1 MNQQEQQNQIAKHS
15 DEPSNFQALLA
26 CLQKLIGIHRQL
38 LETVRQEHEAIANA
52 LPKDL
57 QEAVY
62 AKEALIEGIRQ
73 QELLRQSIVGKI
85 ALQWNRPLEEI
96 TLSLIVLEVQNQDAK
111 FSELLRSSQTALKML
126 AERVI
131 EQNSYNRELLQK
143 SLDHVHEMK
152 RNVLGESK
160 PKSQT
165 YTAQGRKSLVGEQNN
180 NARLISK
187 EV

>member
-1 MNQQEQQNQIAKHS
+1 MDQ
-15 DEPSNFQALLA
+15 NFQALHA

-38 LETVRQEHEAIANA
+38 LETVRQEHEAIMNA
-52 LPKDL
+52 QHKDL

-73 QELLRQSIVGKI
+73 QELLRQAVVDKI
-85 ALQWNRPLEEI
+85 ATLLNRPIEEI
-96 TLSLIVLEVQNQDAK
+96 TLSIIVLEVQNKDAK

-131 EQNSYNRELLQK
+131 EQNNYNRDLIK
-143 SLDHVHEMK
+143 RSLDHVHEMK

-165 YTAQGRKSLVGEQNN
+165 YTAQGRKSLVGEQNG

>member
-1 MNQQEQQNQIAKHS
+1 MERKSENQQ
-15 DEPSNFQALLA
+15 NFQALLA

-38 LETVRQEHEAIANA
+38 LETVRQEHEAIINA
-52 LPKDL
+52 RHKDL

-62 AKEALIEGIRQ
+62 AKEALLESIRI
-73 QELLRQSIVGKI
+73 QERERQGVVDKI
-85 ALQWNRPLEEI
+85 AQQLNRPIEEI
-96 TLSLIVLEVQNQDAK
+96 TLSIIVLEVQNIDAK

-131 EQNSYNRELLQK
+131 EQNNYNRELLQQ

>member
-1 MNQQEQQNQIAKHS
+1 MDQKDQKLESQHG
-15 DEPSNFQALLA
+15 FQALHA

-52 LPKDL
+52 QHKDL
-57 QEAVY
+57 QECVY
-62 AKEALIEGIRQ
+62 AKAALIEGVRQ
-73 QELLRQSIVGKI
+73 QELLRQGVVEKI
-85 ALQWNRPLEEI
+85 AHQMKSPLEEV
-96 TLSLIVLEVQNQDAK
+96 TLSSIILEVQNSDPK
-111 FSELLRSSQTALKML
+111 FSEILRSSQTALKLL

-131 EQNSYNRELLQK
+131 EQNNYNRDLLKQ

-152 RNVLGESK
+152 RNVLGEHK

-165 YTAQGRKSLVGEQNN
+165 YTAQGRKSMLGSESN